1 MGKGKIKTLPW
12 DVVDYLETDEDQ
24 VLYLEAVLEG
34 VRELGDPERAA
45 DGLVDIARARGL
57 LDELEAAVRR
67 CKEEQARRKA
77 TVSTT

>member
-1 MGKGKIKTLPW
+1 MGKVKTERW

-45 DGLVDIARARGL
+45 AGLVDIARARGL
-57 LDELEAAVRR
+57 LDELEAALRR
-67 CKEEQARRKA
+67 CKEEQAQRQVEA
-77 TVSTT
+77 TATT